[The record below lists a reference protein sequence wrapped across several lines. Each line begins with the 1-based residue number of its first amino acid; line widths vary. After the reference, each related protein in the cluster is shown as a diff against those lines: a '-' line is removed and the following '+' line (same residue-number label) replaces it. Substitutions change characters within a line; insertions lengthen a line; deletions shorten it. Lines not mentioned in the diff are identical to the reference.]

1 MAQDTLTI
9 TDNRT
14 NLTYTFPSRRKQS
27 ELWTSVRSRPARKTS
42 DS

>member
-14 NLTYTFPSRRKQS
+14 NQTYTIPI
-27 ELWTSVRSRPARKTS
+27 ENGAVRAMDFRQIKPARKTS